1 MMDGDRMAEEILR
14 LLGGEYTP
22 ERVRAF
28 HLLCQGIVAHIQTNA
43 VVAVTGV
50 ETGPGTAPGT
60 IQ

>member
-1 MMDGDRMAEEILR
+1 MMDGDKMAEEILR

-28 HLLCQGIVAHIQTNA
+28 HLLCKGIVEHIQTNA

-50 ETGPGTAPGT
+50 QSGTGTAPGT
-60 IQ
+60 VT